1 MGDVFGGKKK
11 QKMHVYGELPGRSQ
25 LGQQLGGTLGGWLTN
40 WGTGQGATYPGLSEA
55 SDLWRG
61 AQYGA
66 NLGGAR
72 LREMLEPGWLEQTP
86 TGLADIEAAD
96 RAQTERDIANVR
108 RTGERQYGAYQQ
120 RLGMLPQLLNLSTSR
135 PYQAAQLL
143 TGAGGDFLRSILGY
157 LSASRG
163 TPVVT
168 SEQGSSSASDL
179 LKAYT
184 ALAA

>member
-1 MGDVFGGKKK
+1 MSSPMMRALAEAELTARGGL
-11 QKMHVYGELPGRSQ
+11 Q
-25 LGQQLGGTLGGWLTN
+25 
-40 WGTGQGATYPGLSEA
+40 
-55 SDLWRG
+55 
-61 AQYGA
+61 
-66 NLGGAR
+66 
-72 LREMLEPGWLEQTP
+72 
-86 TGLADIEAAD
+86 
-96 RAQTERDIANVR
+96 R